1 MVEPEGMNTEPP
13 SRITTVRLPASL
25 LRAVEREAR
34 RTERT
39 VSAIVRLALAEWIA
53 AQRQN
58 TQRSA

>member
-1 MVEPEGMNTEPP
+1 MNTEPP
-13 SRITTVRLPASL
+13 SRITTVRLPAAL

-53 AQRQN
+53 AQRQ
-58 TQRSA
+58 QQERRA

>member
-1 MVEPEGMNTEPP
+1 MLFAMSNEP
-13 SRITTVRLPASL
+13 TTRVTHVRLPSAL

-53 AQRQN
+53 AQRQ
-58 TQRSA
+58 QQERRA

>member
-1 MVEPEGMNTEPP
+1 MMLDMSNEP
-13 SRITTVRLPASL
+13 TTRVTHVRLPSTL

>member
-1 MVEPEGMNTEPP
+1 MLDMSNEP
-13 SRITTVRLPASL
+13 TTRVTHVRLPAAL

-53 AQRQN
+53 AQRQ
-58 TQRSA
+58 QQERRA

>member
-1 MVEPEGMNTEPP
+1 MNTEPP
-13 SRITTVRLPASL
+13 SRITTVRLPAAL